1 MTFRVTARSAELFGG
16 LVATRV
22 VPGSEASGSELLRF
36 LRERVRE
43 RYPQSVDLSTVYVP
57 DEHGVYNAL
66 VSTVYLSPP
75 DVPVGDV
82 FVSVPSGVYAVFV
95 PNGNLKDPIDDVWLQ
110 VEEST
115 EKGELFRAYKE
126 DIEVVTST
134 GEVELYIS
142 IVI

>member
-1 MTFRVTARSAELFGG
+1 MFGG

-22 VPGSEASGSELLRF
+22 VPGSEASGSELFRF
-36 LRERVRE
+36 LRERIRD
-43 RYPQSVDLSTVYVP
+43 RYLLSVDVSTVYVP

-66 VSTVYLSPP
+66 VSTAYPSPS

-95 PNGNLKDPIDDVWLQ
+95 PSGNLKDPIDDVWTQ
-110 VEEST
+110 VEDSAEN
-115 EKGELFRAYKE
+115 GELFRAYKE
-126 DIEVVTST
+126 DIEVVTSS